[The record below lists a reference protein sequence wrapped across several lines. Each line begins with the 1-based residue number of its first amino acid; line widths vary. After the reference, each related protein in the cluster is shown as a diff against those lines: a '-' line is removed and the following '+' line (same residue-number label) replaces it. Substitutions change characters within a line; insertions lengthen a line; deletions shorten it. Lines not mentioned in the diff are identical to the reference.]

1 MAEKKDPAKR
11 SLRGIRVRDM
21 TIKEVVSLV
30 KPGDTYGKFVARA
43 YIADQRKRQ
52 TTRKGEDEGK

>member
-1 MAEKKDPAKR
+1 MAKKQDHAKR

-43 YIADQRKRQ
+43 YIADQRARKI
-52 TTRKGEDEGK
+52 TRKEEDEGK